1 MSSEIGSAMIFAAGF
16 GTRMGD
22 LTRNLP
28 KPMLPLAGRPMIDH
42 AVTMVRDAGIENIA
56 ANTHYLAD
64 RIDPH
69 LHALGVTVLTET
81 PEILDT
87 GGGLKAALP
96 HLGDG
101 PVVTLNPDAAWKG
114 ANPVRT
120 LLDAWQPKMQALLLL
135 VPVGM
140 AGSRRS
146 KGDFSLEHGLV
157 RRTGP
162 FIYTGAQ
169 IIRTDHL
176 SEIAD
181 PVFSLNRYWDL
192 LADTGPIH
200 GIVYPGQW
208 RDIGYPEGLAD
219 AERMISDV

>member
-146 KGDFSLEHGLV
+146 MGDFSLEQGFI
-157 RRTGP
+157 RRNGP

-169 IIRTDHL
+169 IIRTDRL
-176 SEIAD
+176 GEIAD

-219 AERMISDV
+219 AERMLSDV